1 MRGVRARDLLGYVVA
16 AAIIAAAAVWVA
28 GHWDRVAAAFSLRPG
43 YLAVLIPT
51 AVANA
56 LLVGLLNQVVA
67 THLGVRLGF
76 WRWASLGFASTLVNY
91 VLPAR
96 GGMAVRAAYY
106 KRVGGL
112 PLARFASSMAV
123 IYVITVLVNAF
134 AAMAGLLWAWLAAGV
149 MLWPLFFVAAG
160 LALVCVL
167 ALAFSPRPSER
178 PAGSG
183 LRATLAEVHRGWE
196 TLRTSRPLLG
206 KVAAVVAAGT
216 SMNVL
221 RLYVVYL
228 AIGHPVSAAGCL
240 LVGALAGLG
249 TFLSFTPGAL
259 GIRDGAIVFGSMA
272 VGVSAEAGLLA
283 SVLDRAVLLVVV
295 LSIGPFAA
303 LRISRETARGK
314 AE

>member
-1 MRGVRARDLLGYVVA
+1 MPAARTRDLLGYAVA
-16 AAIIAAAAVWVA
+16 LAIIAAAAVWVA
-28 GHWDRVAAAFSLRPG
+28 GHRDRVAAVFSLHPG
-43 YLAVLIPT
+43 YLAVLVPT

-106 KRVGGL
+106 RRVGGL
-112 PLARFASSMAV
+112 PLAKFASSMAV

-134 AAMAGLLWAWLAAGV
+134 AAMAGLLWAWWAAGV
-149 MLWPLFFVAAG
+149 MLWPVFFVAAG
-160 LALVCVL
+160 LVLVCIL
-167 ALAFSPRPSER
+167 ALALSPRPSDR
-178 PAGSG
+178 PVESG
-183 LRATLAEVHRGWE
+183 LRATLARVHRGWE
-196 TLRTSRPLLG
+196 TLRTSPPLLG

-216 SMNVL
+216 VMNAA

-272 VGVSAEAGLLA
+272 VRVSAEVGLLA
-283 SVLDRAVLLVVV
+283 SVVDRAVLLLVV
-295 LSIGPFAA
+295 LSIGPLAA
-303 LRISRETARGK
+303 LRISKETARGR